1 MKKFLLLLV
10 LFTLGA
16 SAQVTVGLKSG
27 KTVEGE
33 TVKNN
38 AGKIVI
44 TMETGTSRT
53 LSIKEIAYVNSP
65 RPSYIDKLV
74 KATYAKKYDLVL
86 STEKYLKDYSKLGWG
101 HYGYLFYARAL
112 VAKGKIDEA
121 RKALRT
127 GRITSINSSNKLRD
141 TSYIYTALIEVEVA
155 AKDFSKAD
163 EYLAKLKTFDSEARK
178 FFYNARGD
186 YHKAKGDNNR
196 AVLDYYK
203 VALFERKGDPERNAA
218 LRKIK
223 AIYTELNDPRVNDLK
238 NL

>member
-1 MKKFLLLLV
+1 MKKFLILLI

-38 AGKIVI
+38 AGKIVV

-53 LSIKEIAYVNSP
+53 LNINEIAYVNSP

-86 STEKYLKDYSKLGWG
+86 STEKFLKDYSKLGWG
-101 HYGYLFYARAL
+101 HYGYLFFARSL
-112 VAKGKIDEA
+112 VAKGKIADA

-127 GRITSINSSNKLRD
+127 CRFSSLNSSNKLRD
-141 TSYIYTALIEVEVA
+141 NSYVYTALVEVEVA
-155 AKDFSKAD
+155 AKDFAKAE
-163 EYLAKLKTFDSEARK
+163 EYLGKLKSFDSEARK

-186 YHKAKGDNNR
+186 YYRAKGDNNR